1 MTVLKSQMKPPKPVG
16 APVEPSFLKSQEVKV
31 ESPSPEKATAKGP
44 TVESVGKATPS
55 PEAIAR
61 RNRRVRSPID
71 GRRNI
76 LTVKGLAPGMVG
88 RWVDNTPER
97 VDQLLDRGYEVVR
110 EKVQVGDM
118 SADNGS
124 QMGSAITKR
133 TGGGKES
140 ILMQIPEEWYN
151 ADQLEKQKI
160 VDEREK
166 ATISGEKASNYYGK
180 AEVEDVV
187 PGRRPAKRGEE

>member
-16 APVEPSFLKSQEVKV
+16 APVEPSFLKSQEVK
-31 ESPSPEKATAKGP
+31 TAKGP
-44 TVESVGKATPS
+44 AEVKEQVGKATPS

-118 SADNGS
+118 SADSGS

-133 TGGGKES
+133 TGGGKEA
-140 ILMQIPEEWYN
+140 ILMQIPEEWYK

-166 ATISGEKASNYYGK
+166 ATIDGDKAPGYYGK
-180 AEVEDVV
+180 VEVADTK
-187 PGRRPAKRGEE
+187 GRSPTGRGEE

>member
-1 MTVLKSQMKPPKPVG
+1 MKMSEQEAKVAAKIEVRDGSPKSKP
-16 APVEPSFLKSQEVKV
+16 AVKG
-31 ESPSPEKATAKGP
+31 S
-44 TVESVGKATPS
+44 PS

-61 RNRRVRSPID
+61 RNRRTRSPID

-97 VDQLLDRGYEVVR
+97 VEELLDRGYEVVR
-110 EKVQVGDM
+110 ENVEVGDM
-118 SADNGS
+118 AIESGAK
-124 QMGSAITKR
+124 MGSVVTKR

-151 ADQLEKQKI
+151 ADQKEKQKV
-160 VDEREK
+160 VDSREAAMRQGDK
-166 ATISGEKASNYYGK
+166 AQNFYGK
-180 AEVEDVV
+180 VEVQDVV
-187 PGRRPAKRGEE
+187 PNRRPASRRGEE

>member
-16 APVEPSFLKSQEVKV
+16 ASVEPSFLKSQEVKI
-31 ESPSPEKATAKGP
+31 ESPSPEKATAKGL

-180 AEVEDVV
+180 VEVEDVV
-187 PGRRPAKRGEE
+187 PGRRSAKRGEE